1 MLKLRCSLLLLVSVL
16 SLSPHAQ
23 FVVSGTVLDSASR
36 EPLAAASVFCQNT
49 TLGTATNKQ
58 GEFTLNLK
66 SGGYDLVFSYTGYR
80 TRTIRI
86 SENMPVDT
94 AAGNDSV
101 FTWRPGKKMELL
113 LVKEEKSMGEVVLRN
128 TFEVTDGLAKYG
140 DFFLSNFIGSTPNAA
155 QCTLQNPEA
164 LKFYFYKRSNR
175 LKVLATEPLKILNN
189 ALGYELHY
197 QLDSFVYYYGSNSS
211 IYRGY
216 CLFTELEGN
225 DSLKTTWTAARK
237 KAYLGSRLHFMRSYY
252 DSTLA
257 EDGWIIDLL
266 DENNDR
272 KFNKVTDPY
281 DTLYYGALD
290 STMQIEIWY
299 PRKISITYTPKRPE
313 PEYLKKM
320 HLPKNVQYLISYI
333 DLKEAIAIMENGY
346 YYDQK
351 DWVNQGY
358 WSWKNLGDLLPFDYV
373 VD

>member
-1 MLKLRCSLLLLVSVL
+1 MLKLRSILLLIATGL
-16 SLSPHAQ
+16 SFATHAQ
-23 FVVSGTVLDSASR
+23 FVVTGTVLDSASR

-58 GEFTLNLK
+58 GEFSLNLK
-66 SGGYDLVFSYTGYR
+66 SGGYDLIFSYTGYL
-80 TRTIRI
+80 TQTIRV
-86 SENMPVDT
+86 SENQP
-94 AAGNDSV
+94 AGQAGN
-101 FTWRPGKKMELL
+101 KLEILL
-113 LVKEEKSMGEVVLRN
+113 IKEEKSMGEVVLRN

-140 DFFLSNFIGSTPNAA
+140 DFFLSNFIGSTPNALK
-155 QCTLQNPEA
+155 CTLQNPEA
-164 LKFYFYKRSNR
+164 LKFYFYKRSNK
-175 LKVLATEPLKILNN
+175 LKVLATEPLRIMNH
-189 ALGYELHY
+189 ALGYQLNY

-216 CLFTELEGN
+216 CLFTEMEGG
-225 DSLKTTWTAARK
+225 DSLKTVWSGARK
-237 KAYLGSRLHFMRSYY
+237 KAYMGSRLHFMRSYY

-266 DENNDR
+266 DEKNDR

-299 PRKISITYTPKRPE
+299 PRKISITYTPRRPE

-333 DLKEAIAIMENGY
+333 DLKDGIAIMENGY

-358 WSWKNLGDLLPFDYV
+358 WSWKNLADLLPYDYSS
-373 VD
+373 D